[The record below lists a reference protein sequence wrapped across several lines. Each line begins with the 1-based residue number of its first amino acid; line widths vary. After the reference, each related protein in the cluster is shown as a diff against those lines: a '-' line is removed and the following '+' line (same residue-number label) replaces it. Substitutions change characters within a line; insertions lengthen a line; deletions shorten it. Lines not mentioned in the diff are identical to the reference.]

1 MSDLLIMT
9 MNAFTARQMRAME
22 TKVLQVLEFDVNCT
36 PSQTF
41 SENYSRAAGVSR
53 PSVLIYTSFLLDL
66 SLIKSEFLTFKTS
79 QVTCCALA
87 IALRRDQSFR
97 EDHSDEELDYLKE
110 IMHQEQFSSNIFNQC
125 KTIFEHLT

>member
-41 SENYSRAAGVSR
+41 LENYSRAAGVSR

-87 IALRRDQSFR
+87 IALSRDQ
-97 EDHSDEELDYLKE
+97 
-110 IMHQEQFSSNIFNQC
+110 
-125 KTIFEHLT
+125 

>member
-9 MNAFTARQMRAME
+9 MNAFTAKQMRTME

-41 SENYSRAAGVSR
+41 LENYSRAAGVSK

-66 SLIKSEFLTFKTS
+66 ALIKSEFLTFKTS
-79 QVTCCALA
+79 HLTCVALNM
-87 IALRRDQSFR
+87 ALRREIALQQDQ
-97 EDHSDEELDYLKE
+97 DHKDELQYLYE
-110 IMHQEQFSSNIFNQC
+110 IMDQER
-125 KTIFEHLT
+125 FE